1 MRTLSLPPAALRD
14 ERSVEMLRVWV
25 AEKGLHCSVLVG
37 MYAEDGRVQETT
49 AWGVILADAV
59 NHIADAL
66 ESQGLGARDD
76 LLQAVLDSFEAEM
89 SSPTSDRKGEFVA
102 RPA

>member
-1 MRTLSLPPAALRD
+1 
-14 ERSVEMLRVWV
+14 LRVWV
-25 AEKGLHCSVLVG
+25 AEQGLHCSVLVG

-66 ESQGLGARDD
+66 ESQGLGPRSD
-76 LLQAVLDSFEAEM
+76 LLRAVIDSFEAEI
-89 SSPTSDRKGEFVA
+89 SGPTSDRKGEFVA